1 MALTENETTFLLWAV
16 GAFIAVFAFIGV
28 LSVNA
33 LIKMSNDLTDIKIAV
48 REISAKHEE
57 TEKRVT
63 RIENHVFD

>member
-16 GAFIAVFAFIGV
+16 GTFIGVFAFIGI
-28 LSVNA
+28 LAVNS
-33 LIKMSNDLTDIKIAV
+33 LIKMSNDLTEIKISV
-48 REISAKHEE
+48 REVAAKHEA